1 MALSRAFWCM
11 PKIQAPRMRHAQF
24 FGDRALWA
32 PLRDHGQQQAAAGRP
47 FAADTLGEGGMWR
60 GAAWYQQR
68 PSPQRLPE
76 LQMRVSL
83 QQSARTRRTRARSR
97 VAHLPTV
104 LRAKRTTAATR
115 CGQVSLN
122 DALLKKCRGASPAVP
137 PPRAHQQG

>member
-1 MALSRAFWCM
+1 MLQS
-11 PKIQAPRMRHAQF
+11 MRRDPF
-24 FGDRALWA
+24 RGDRALLA
-32 PLRDHGQQQAAAGRP
+32 PLRDHGPQQAAGRP
-47 FAADTLGEGGMWR
+47 FADTLGEGGVWR

-68 PSPQRLPE
+68 PSPQLLPE

-137 PPRAHQQG
+137 PHRAHH